1 MSQKKPNVSAIIIAK
16 NEEPRIALAIASL
29 TFADEVVV
37 MDNGSSDNTA
47 TVAKRMGATVFSVS
61 EKDFAKIR
69 NEAAGKARGTWLLY
83 VDADEVVTGELGV
96 EISRTIKNPP
106 EYDAYEVNRI
116 NHYLGV
122 RWPSQ
127 EWMVRLIKRDALLG
141 WEGKLHETARVS
153 GAVGKLTGSI
163 VHHTHR
169 TLSEMVAKTNEWS
182 ETEASLR
189 LMAHHP
195 RITWWRIFRV
205 MATGFW
211 DSFVI
216 QGGWRVGTA
225 GLIESM
231 YQGFSMF
238 ITYAKLWEMQEFR
251 KPDGNNGMK

>member
-1 MSQKKPNVSAIIIAK
+1 MIIAK

-29 TFADEVVV
+29 KFADEVVV
-37 MDNGSSDNTA
+37 IDNGSSDNTV
-47 TVAKRMGATVFSVS
+47 TVAKRMGATVYSVS

-83 VDADEVVTGELGV
+83 VDADEVVTGELGT
-96 EISRTIKNPP
+96 EISRTIRNPSG
-106 EYDAYEVNRI
+106 YDAYEINRI

-122 RWPSQ
+122 RWPAQ
-127 EWMVRLIKRDALLG
+127 EWMVRLIRREALSG
-141 WEGKLHETARVS
+141 WEGKLHETARIN
-153 GAVGKLTGSI
+153 GRVGKLTGSI

-182 ETEASLR
+182 ETEANLR

-251 KPDGNNGMK
+251 KPDEKTE